1 MEEIKLK
8 IIEYKK
14 WSDDLNKYIMDKAR
28 GNLNVDGKKIKA
40 KLQPHVSSNME
51 KIKED
56 LLMLMRKKS

>member
-1 MEEIKLK
+1 
-8 IIEYKK
+8 
-14 WSDDLNKYIMDKAR
+14 MDKAR